1 MKRSTILI
9 TVLVLA
15 VMGLSIG
22 CGFIKGSGN
31 LVSETYDFSY
41 FTIVEAHNGL
51 QLEITKSTAFS
62 IEVAVDD
69 NIKEYLEVDKSGDTL
84 KILLKGNRVYSSVH
98 LEASITM
105 PELYG
110 IDLSG
115 GSRTSIAG
123 FNSSHDLSVEL
134 SGGSVLS
141 GEITATD
148 TDFELSGGSE
158 VNLVGSA
165 NDLVVDGSG
174 GSQLNLESFSVN
186 NADIKLSGGGSATI
200 NLGGRLDVDLSGGSR
215 VLYLGNPSMGDL
227 DLSGGS
233 TVIRK

>member
-1 MKRSTILI
+1 MKRSAILI
-9 TVLVLA
+9 TVVVLA

-22 CGFIKGSGN
+22 CGLIKGSGN
-31 LVSETYDFSY
+31 LVSETYDFND
-41 FTIVEAHNGL
+41 FTTVEAHNGF
-51 QLEITKSTAFS
+51 QLKITKSTAFS
-62 IEVAVDD
+62 VEVTVDD

-84 KILLKGNRVYSSVH
+84 RILLKGNRVYNSVH

-165 NDLVVDGSG
+165 NDLIVDGSG
-174 GSQLNLESFSVN
+174 GSQLDLESFSVN

-200 NLGGRLDVDLSGGSR
+200 NPSGRLDVDLSGGSR
-215 VLYLGNPSMGDL
+215 VLYIGNPSTGDQ

-233 TVIRK
+233 SVIRK